1 MILHNITRCVY
12 LLEAEVRGGKQE
24 VPPSQ
29 PGPWWL
35 QLTPATLTGHTMS
48 WDLSLWLMMAGGA
61 VGRGLGDMGR
71 GGHWA
76 YLGHALLHLS
86 RNP

>member
-1 MILHNITRCVY
+1 MENRHDEYAKGMILHNITRCVY

-29 PGPWWL
+29 PGPWRL
-35 QLTPATLTGHTMS
+35 QLTPAPLTGQTES
-48 WDLSLWLMMAGGA
+48 WDLSLWLMMAGGV
-61 VGRGLGDMGR
+61 VGRGLGDMGE

-76 YLGHALLHLS
+76 
-86 RNP
+86 